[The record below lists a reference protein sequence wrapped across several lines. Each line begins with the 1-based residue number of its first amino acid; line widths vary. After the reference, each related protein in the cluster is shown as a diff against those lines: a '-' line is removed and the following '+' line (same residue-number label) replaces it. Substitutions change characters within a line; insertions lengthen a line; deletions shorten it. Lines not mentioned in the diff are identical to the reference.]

1 MRVIRGRG
9 ATVDADRELSRQL
22 YSSVADGESAMRVWR
37 PHRQVAFG
45 RRDKRQEG
53 YEQARERARA
63 RGFVPLE
70 RDVGGRAVAFDGE
83 TSLAFTRV
91 EPIEDF
97 RRGTTER
104 YEQATADLEDA
115 LGRLGG
121 ELEVGRGEPERSF
134 CPGTHSLSLV
144 SSDGNRRKVAGLAQ
158 RVRQDVAVVAGVVL
172 VANREKVANVL
183 ESVYDALALEFEPAT
198 VGTIAAAGGPSN
210 PTAVRSALE
219 DALVGD
225 ERAPVRIESVG
236 T

>member
-9 ATVDADRELSRQL
+9 ATVDADRELSRRL
-22 YSSVADGESAMRVWR
+22 RSSVADGESAIRVWR

-45 RRDKRQEG
+45 RRDQRREG
-53 YEQARERARA
+53 YERARERARED
-63 RGFVPLE
+63 GFVPVE

-83 TSLAFTRV
+83 TSLAFARV

-104 YEQATADLEDA
+104 YERATATLEDA
-115 LGRLGG
+115 LGRLDG
-121 ELEVGRGEPERSF
+121 ELEVSRGEPEHSF

-144 SSDGNRRKVAGLAQ
+144 GSDGNRRKVAGLAQ

-172 VANREKVANVL
+172 VANRDGVASVL
-183 ESVYDALALEFEPAT
+183 ELVSDPLALEFDPDT
-198 VGTIAAAGGPSN
+198 VGTVGEAGGPSD
-210 PTAVRSALE
+210 PEVVRSALE

-225 ERAPVRIESVG
+225 ERETVRIESIN